1 MARKAGALD
10 LGVCCAAGPVQRLP
24 FGEQQRGL
32 DLLGF
37 PGPRPGLL
45 RRHNWD
51 SGAGTARRRVLVG
64 ARVRVGEPA
73 REGRIVLRAE
83 IQPCLRPW
91 ATPGMAVDLTR
102 DPNLLELW
110 QIRILLKPT
119 AIGRQGHEPGDPGPV
134 ELAHGFIERIGP
146 GSNHRKVPLRDGV
159 LYDVG
164 LMLSRAERSAPLA
177 AAWSWGRP
185 GARRRG
191 RPADGRSCS

>member
-1 MARKAGALD
+1 MPASMQLEIVFDGHAAIGEGGYGRPAAVVAVAGHPTWESATVRPGDRQRRRLRCGQAARTRSARFPPARGPGCCGAITGIPGRD
-10 LGVCCAAGPVQRLP
+10 CAA
-24 FGEQQRGL
+24 
-32 DLLGF
+32 
-37 PGPRPGLL
+37 
-45 RRHNWD
+45 
-51 SGAGTARRRVLVG
+51 A
-64 ARVRVGEPA
+64 
-73 REGRIVLRAE
+73 
-83 IQPCLRPW
+83 
-91 ATPGMAVDLTR
+91 MAVDLTR

-146 GSNHRKVPLRDGV
+146 GSNHRKVPLRVGV

-164 LMLSRAERSAPLA
+164 LMLARAECSAPLA

-191 RPADGRSCS
+191 RPAAGRSCS